1 MSLSMRYSLAASR
14 SLRSRPSLVKSAS
27 GRPRN
32 ANRVVHFQD
41 SMRASLKTSLRSVR
55 EDEALGVSPLQA
67 PANGQLS
74 GSGVASSWPRPQ
86 GGRQGAAAA
95 IAAAP
100 GCDAGLEAQLPPP
113 ARAFSRRCSR
123 RMSRSLNRSGGAAVA
138 FELPP
143 LPTASASLLSVGGS
157 SAAGD
162 DARSEVASRI
172 SCRRGGTFTKSV
184 MLDEQQ
190 VGELL
195 ASRSYLEAS
204 LPRSHC
210 RAERAEQASGAGGP
224 ERARQGGVTPTSLG
238 LLARDA
244 SQTVPPPA
252 SAPGGR
258 RRSRQLAHSGSRG
271 PSRLGAA
278 TAADVLAGRED
289 SCAVLTLP
297 PIPVPGMGGGGSA
310 LPAVSAPSNSTAD
323 GVKAGLPA
331 AALPTLAVPRGGLR
345 QASRGRQTAVET
357 APKAHITPHQHQH
370 QHHQQQ
376 QQRGAAGVQQ
386 EGPSSPSPSPV
397 RVRRARS
404 RGRSPATRSLSRSRP
419 SLGSSRASSRALSRG
434 PSRASSRGSS
444 TGRSCMSRC
453 SSRSS
458 VHRRSLSRDPSRK
471 SLGVP
476 LSRLPS
482 VPSPRVA
489 RPAAAPCS
497 YPGTT
502 ARPDALPP
510 LAAPGRSLQSLPGI
524 LGGSS
529 ARLLSE
535 DASLQQQPPKLL
547 NRLGSIS
554 SQTSRNYG
562 RSSSSHAVPTPRC
575 LTSESMGGPS
585 SAMLASL
592 LSEFG
597 S

>member
-95 IAAAP
+95 AAAAP

-143 LPTASASLLSVGGS
+143 LPSASASLLSVGGS

-210 RAERAEQASGAGGP
+210 RAERKEQASGAGRP

-244 SQTVPPPA
+244 SQTGPSPA

-271 PSRLGAA
+271 QSRLGAA
-278 TAADVLAGRED
+278 AAADVLAGRED

-297 PIPVPGMGGGGSA
+297 PIPVPSRSGTGGGDSTQPAISA
-310 LPAVSAPSNSTAD
+310 ASSSAAT
-323 GVKAGLPA
+323 GVQAGLPA
-331 AALPTLAVPRGGLR
+331 AALPTLAAPRGGLR
-345 QASRGRQTAVET
+345 QASRGRQTAVDIVAE
-357 APKAHITPHQHQH
+357 APHQQQQQQQQH
-370 QHHQQQ
+370 QQ

-386 EGPSSPSPSPV
+386 EGPSSQSPSPV

-458 VHRRSLSRDPSRK
+458 VHRRSLSRDPSQR
-471 SLGVP
+471 SLRVP
-476 LSRLPS
+476 PLRLPS

-497 YPGTT
+497 HPGTT

-510 LAAPGRSLQSLPGI
+510 LAAPGRSLPGI
-524 LGGSS
+524 LDGSS
-529 ARLLSE
+529 ARLLRE

-554 SQTSRNYG
+554 SQTSRNHG